1 MGSAAAAER
10 GGGSAPGSDA
20 PFPAGVA
27 VVRLQQPPVNGLSLA
42 LLTELCLALQKLE
55 DHRAC
60 RGLVIASVGRGRP
73 GWGGRR
79 PSGRPRETRAP
90 FSAGRP
96 RDLLGRA
103 GRDGDV
109 RAER

>member
-1 MGSAAAAER
+1 MGRAAAKR

-55 DHRAC
+55 DRRAC
-60 RGLVIASVGRGRP
+60 RGLVLTSVGRTGR
-73 GWGGRR
+73 
-79 PSGRPRETRAP
+79 A
-90 FSAGRP
+90 AGRWEC
-96 RDLLGRA
+96 G
-103 GRDGDV
+103 
-109 RAER
+109 

>member
-1 MGSAAAAER
+1 MGSAAAER

-60 RGLVIASVGRGRP
+60 RGLVVTSVGRGGSGPAGVGRAASGRP
-73 GWGGRR
+73 AERDACTFPRR
-79 PSGRPRETRAP
+79 PSPGSSLQGST
-90 FSAGRP
+90 
-96 RDLLGRA
+96 
-103 GRDGDV
+103 
-109 RAER
+109 